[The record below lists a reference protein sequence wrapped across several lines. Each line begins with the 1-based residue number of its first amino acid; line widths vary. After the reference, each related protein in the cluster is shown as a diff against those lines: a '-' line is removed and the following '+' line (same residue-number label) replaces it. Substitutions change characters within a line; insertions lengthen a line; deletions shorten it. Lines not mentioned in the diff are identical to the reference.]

1 MVLGIWALA
10 FDLCSLIFVLGVR
23 IGKLSESKDQ
33 RSKDKAPN
41 PICSLPRRYV
51 IRDRLAQLKS
61 EIGRTGTLTAKTL
74 CCGTMETEV
83 NRKCAE
89 HSDPFDCPD
98 HTVYYSTEFKEYGII
113 IHDGGSS
120 YSVIRYCPWCGS
132 NLPTSSRVTGTL
144 EGRTTE
150 IV

>member
-1 MVLGIWALA
+1 
-10 FDLCSLIFVLGVR
+10 
-23 IGKLSESKDQ
+23 
-33 RSKDKAPN
+33 
-41 PICSLPRRYV
+41 
-51 IRDRLAQLKS
+51 
-61 EIGRTGTLTAKTL
+61 
-74 CCGTMETEV
+74 METEV

-113 IHDGGSS
+113 VHDGGST

>member
-1 MVLGIWALA
+1 MLLVTAL
-10 FDLCSLIFVLGVR
+10 
-23 IGKLSESKDQ
+23 LSET
-33 RSKDKAPN
+33 R
-41 PICSLPRRYV
+41 
-51 IRDRLAQLKS
+51 
-61 EIGRTGTLTAKTL
+61 EIGRIVKLTSKHH
-74 CCGTMETEV
+74 CCGTMQTEV

-89 HSDPFDCPD
+89 HSDAFDCPD

-113 IHDGGSS
+113 VHDGGSS

-132 NLPTSSRVTGTL
+132 SLPTSSRVTGTL

>member
-1 MVLGIWALA
+1 M
-10 FDLCSLIFVLGVR
+10 
-23 IGKLSESKDQ
+23 
-33 RSKDKAPN
+33 
-41 PICSLPRRYV
+41 
-51 IRDRLAQLKS
+51 
-61 EIGRTGTLTAKTL
+61 TAKHH
-74 CCGTMETEV
+74 CCGTMDTEV

-98 HTVYYSTEFKEYGII
+98 HTVYYSTEFKEYGIVV
-113 IHDGGSS
+113 HDGGSS

-132 NLPTSSRVTGTL
+132 SLPTSSRVTGTL

>member
-1 MVLGIWALA
+1 LGIWALI
-10 FDLCSLIFVLGVR
+10 FVLCSLFLVSGSVR
-23 IGKLSESKDQ
+23 SQNRRTKDQ
-33 RSKDKAPN
+33 RPKTKDKAPN